1 MNLLQII
8 EKIIHQIR
16 PFESISSFVI
26 FILFIVGTVVQI
38 SPIKINPWDFL
49 LGWIGER
56 FNSGINK
63 KVEQLEKKIDQ
74 HIESSKNKDLKQ
86 QRQYI
91 ISFVDEGVN
100 GKRHTKESFQNAI
113 RACDAYEKFIRQNN
127 IKNGVIV
134 SSISAIRLKYEQHLI
149 NADFATGEH
158 YVENVKQTQNEN

>member
-16 PFESISSFVI
+16 PFESISSCII

-74 HIESSKNKDLKQ
+74 HIESSNDKNLKQ
-86 QRQYI
+86 LRQYI

-100 GKRHTKESFQNAI
+100 GKRHTKESFQNVI
-113 RACDAYEKFIRQNN
+113 RACDAYEKYIHDNDME
-127 IKNGVIV
+127 NGVII
-134 SSISAIRLKYEQHLI
+134 SSMSAIRLKYEQHLV

-158 YVENVKQTQNEN
+158 YIENTKQTQNEN

>member
-1 MNLLQII
+1 MSFQAI
-8 EKIIHQIR
+8 EKILHQIR
-16 PFESISSFVI
+16 PFESLSSCLIFLFVLIS
-26 FILFIVGTVVQI
+26 TVVQI
-38 SPIKINPWDFL
+38 APIKINPWDFF

-63 KVEQLEKKIDQ
+63 KVEELEKKIDQ
-74 HIESSKNKDLKQ
+74 HIENSKDKNLKQ

-113 RACDAYEKFIRQNN
+113 RACDAYEKYVRQNN

-158 YVENVKQTQNEN
+158 YIENSNEKN

>member
-1 MNLLQII
+1 MNLLQTI

-16 PFESISSFVI
+16 PFEGISSCVI
-26 FILFIVGTVVQI
+26 FILFIIGTVIQI

-63 KVEQLEKKIDQ
+63 KVGRLEKKIDQ

-113 RACDAYEKFIRQNN
+113 RACDAYEKYVRQND
-127 IKNGVIV
+127 IENGVIV

-158 YVENVKQTQNEN
+158 YVENMTQDKNEN